1 MTVITAIDR
10 KAGTVTL
17 EPDTLFLS
25 PQLYRA
31 MQRELSK
38 SIDLTSLRN
47 FSVGDKL
54 VFGVTRTTDTTRLAG
69 CRLRRPAALT
79 PAVVVT
85 LATLGAF
92 EWLRHRKAEVAA
104 AEASGDYTTLIQ
116 EFVTW
121 LRGLLQA
128 WREAAARR

>member
-1 MTVITAIDR
+1 VNDEMSERFGRQRAKT
-10 KAGTVTL
+10 
-17 EPDTLFLS
+17 ETLFEQIGEAIREEVYEFRLGSYASLS
-25 PQLYRA
+25 CNAPG
-31 MQRELSK
+31 
-38 SIDLTSLRN
+38 
-47 FSVGDKL
+47 FSGRIVLGDD
-54 VFGVTRTTDTTRLAG
+54 FDGPTRLAP
-69 CRLRRPAALT
+69 RRPSVPIT
-79 PAVVVT
+79 PTVVVT

-128 WREAAARR
+128 WREAASK